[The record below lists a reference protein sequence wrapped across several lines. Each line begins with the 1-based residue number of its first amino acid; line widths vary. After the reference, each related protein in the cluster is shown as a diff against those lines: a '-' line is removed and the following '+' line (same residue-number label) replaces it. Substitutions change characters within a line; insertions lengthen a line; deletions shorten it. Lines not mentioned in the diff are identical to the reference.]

1 MFWVLITVLASLSQT
16 LRSVSQKNII
26 NEVGVVSSAYSR
38 FIFALPFSFLLLI
51 FFVPYDDPIFLQST
65 KLVTLSWLFLASI
78 CQILFTVLL
87 IKLFTLRAFAIGIAF
102 SKTEVIQTTIFEILI
117 LGFIITSQLFVA
129 ILIGFVG
136 VLFISKLKLF
146 SSLTEKK
153 ILTKQVIIGIFCG
166 IFLGL
171 SSVLYKA
178 SLDNITGVFLYK
190 KVITLS
196 CFALLLQTIVMGS
209 YILFFSKE
217 NLIKLLYIWKKGLPV
232 GFFGCSASFFWFY
245 AFSLTDATYV
255 RAVGQLEIVFSL
267 AISYLF
273 YKERITIIEFF
284 GIVLIL
290 VSIFALLQY
299 PY

>member
-1 MFWVLITVLASLSQT
+1 MLWVLITILASLSQT
-16 LRSVSQKNII
+16 LRSVYQKNII
-26 NEVGVVSSAYSR
+26 EEVGVVSSAYSR
-38 FIFALPFSFLLLI
+38 FIFALPFSFLLLV
-51 FFVPYDDPIFLQST
+51 FFVPYDDPIFLQAT

-87 IKLFTLRAFAIGIAF
+87 IKLFTLRSFAIGIAF

-117 LGFIITSQLFVA
+117 LGFILTSQLFVA
-129 ILIGFVG
+129 ILIGFLG
-136 VLFISKLKLF
+136 VLFISNLKLF

-153 ILTKQVIIGIFCG
+153 ILTKQVIIGVFCG

-178 SLDNITGVFLYK
+178 SLDNISGVFLYK

-196 CFALLLQTIVMGS
+196 CLALLIQTIVMGS
-209 YILFFSKE
+209 YIFFFSKE
-217 NLIKLLYIWKKGLPV
+217 NLFKLLFIWKKGLPV
-232 GFFGCSASFFWFY
+232 GFFGCSATFFWFY

-273 YKERITIIEFF
+273 YKEKIKVIEFL
-284 GIVLIL
+284 GIMLI
-290 VSIFALLQY
+290 SISILALLQ
-299 PY
+299 

>member
-1 MFWVLITVLASLSQT
+1 MLWVLITILASLSQT

-51 FFVPYDDPIFLQST
+51 FFIPYNDPIFLEST
-65 KLVTLSWLFLASI
+65 KPGTLFWLFLASI

-87 IKLFTLRAFAIGIAF
+87 IKLFTLRSFAIGIAF
-102 SKTEVIQTTIFEILI
+102 SKTEVIQTTILEILI
-117 LGFIITSQLFVA
+117 LGFILTTQLFVA
-129 ILIGFVG
+129 IFIGFVG

-146 SSLTEKK
+146 SSFTEKK
-153 ILTKQVIIGIFCG
+153 ILIKQVIIGVFCG

-178 SLDNITGVFLYK
+178 SLDNISGVFLYK

-196 CFALLLQTIVMGS
+196 CFALFLQTIVMGS
-209 YILFFSKE
+209 YIFFFSKE
-217 NLIKLLYIWKKGLPV
+217 NLIKLIYIWKKGLPV
-232 GFFGCSASFFWFY
+232 GFFGCSATFFWFY

-273 YKERITIIEFF
+273 YKEKITIIELL
-284 GIVLIL
+284 GIIFIC
-290 VSIFALLQY
+290 VSILALLHY
-299 PY
+299 PA

>member
-1 MFWVLITVLASLSQT
+1 MLWVLITILASLSQT

-26 NEVGVVSSAYSR
+26 NEVGVISSAYSR
-38 FIFALPFSFLLLI
+38 FIFALPFSVLLLV
-51 FFVPYDDPIFLQST
+51 FFIAYDDPIFLQAT

-87 IKLFTLRAFAIGIAF
+87 IKLFTLRSFAIGIAF

-117 LGFIITSQLFVA
+117 LGFILTSQLFVA
-129 ILIGFVG
+129 ILIGFLG

-146 SSLTEKK
+146 SSIKEKK
-153 ILTKQVIIGIFCG
+153 ILAKQVIIGVFCG
-166 IFLGL
+166 VFLGL

-178 SLDNITGVFLYK
+178 SLDNITEIFLYK

-196 CFALLLQTIVMGS
+196 CIALLFQTISMGS

-217 NLIKLLYIWKKGLPV
+217 NLFKLLSIWKKGLPV
-232 GFFGCSASFFWFY
+232 GFFGYSATFFWFY

-255 RAVGQLEIVFSL
+255 RAVGQLEIVFSV
-267 AISYLF
+267 AISYFF
-273 YKERITIIEFF
+273 YKERITIIEFL
-284 GIVLIL
+284 GVILIFI
-290 VSIFALLQY
+290 SILALLQY
-299 PY
+299 P